1 MDEEL
6 KPTGEWPYVRYRD
19 EDQWTEAEG
28 LVIPDPPKGDPYV
41 PLQVAYPERLLGK
54 SVPVLDHGF
63 VRLESYMGGDEGVV
77 RSARISYQKDTR
89 SYRED
94 RGLIRYLMRKRH
106 TSPSEHTLFTFHIK
120 WPIFVARQGMRHR
133 AGAWNEQSARYSVM
147 EEEYH
152 SPEPGGFRHQDGKNR
167 QAGGEPFSD
176 DEGARFAGLM
186 EGRYHDSHALYEEL
200 LGEGLA
206 RETAREVLPVALY
219 TQVYWTVS
227 LHNLLHFI
235 ELRADPHAQA
245 EIRAYAGALEGFV
258 RLLCPLS
265 WEAFRDFRKEAL
277 TLSGPEVRAIRRLLS
292 GEPFDPA
299 HMPGKSE
306 FEELLAKLDL
316 LGIERPS

>member
-1 MDEEL
+1 
-6 KPTGEWPYVRYRD
+6 
-19 EDQWTEAEG
+19 
-28 LVIPDPPKGDPYV
+28 
-41 PLQVAYPERLLGK
+41 
-54 SVPVLDHGF
+54 VLDHGF

-106 TSPSEHTLFTFHIK
+106 TSPSEHTLFHV
-120 WPIFVARQGMRHR
+120 PHQVAHLRGTPGDAPPGGGLER
-133 AGAWNEQSARYSVM
+133 AVGSLLGDGGGVPQ
-147 EEEYH
+147 
-152 SPEPGGFRHQDGKNR
+152 PEPGGFRHQDGKNR